1 MEIKEMDLEQ
11 VETRLAEVKDLLHTD
26 GADLDALETE
36 IRSLKERR
44 AEINADIEKR
54 KAEINDVINNGV
66 EVETFEKEEVRKK
79 MELKELRNTQDYINA
94 YAEYVKG
101 NDKQI
106 RMLITENAGETVTG
120 NRIAVPTYVEDRIWT
135 DWANSPI
142 LSRIRKVFIEGNYK
156 VGYEASA
163 TGAVF
168 HEEGTNAPQEE
179 QLVINYVEF
188 IAKYLKKWIKVSDT
202 VMALKG
208 QAFIDY
214 LFDEFGH
221 QIALALENAIVAEIE
236 ASSLTADVTHAID
249 ADATLYGLGALSDEA
264 TNPVVIISKA
274 NYVAIK
280 SQRTSA
286 GIRVEDPFEGLEVLF
301 NNTATGVLVGDLD
314 GVVANFPEGMDFKY
328 IVDDKSLAEQDL
340 IKIVGKLL
348 VAVHLVRPN
357 GFALVKPQA

>member
-1 MEIKEMDLEQ
+1 MEINTMDLEQ

-26 GADLDALETE
+26 GADLDALESE
-36 IRSLKERR
+36 IRSLKERK
-44 AEINADIEKR
+44 AEINADIERR
-54 KAEINDVINNGV
+54 KAEVNEVINTAV
-66 EVETFEKEEVRKK
+66 EVKTFEKEEVRKT
-79 MELKELRNTQDYINA
+79 MEIKELRNTQEYINA
-94 YAEYVKG
+94 YAEYIKG
-101 NDKQI
+101 NDKQV
-106 RMLITENAGETVTG
+106 RQLITENAGESVTG

-168 HEEGTNAPQEE
+168 HNEGTNAPQEE
-179 QLVINYVEF
+179 QLVINYIEF
-188 IAKYLKKWIKVSDT
+188 VAKYLKKWIKVSDT

-280 SQRTSA
+280 AQRTSA

>member
-26 GADLDALETE
+26 GADLDALEAE

-66 EVETFEKEEVRKK
+66 EVETFEKEEVRKT

-94 YAEYVKG
+94 YAEYIKG
-101 NDKQI
+101 NDKQV
-106 RMLITENAGETVTG
+106 RQLITENAGESVTG

-163 TGAVF
+163 SGAVF

-264 TNPVVIISKA
+264 ANPVVIISKA

-280 SQRTSA
+280 AQRTSA